1 MSNVDDKIV
10 KFQLL
15 NMKLDC
21 HTYVKLNYKLNFIH
35 VTSISI
41 NLMLHLISKNHELT
55 EDRSLARA
63 AEIMMMMRPLSHTLQ
78 LNSKFS

>member
-10 KFQLL
+10 KFELL

-21 HTYVKLNYKLNFIH
+21 HTYVKLNYKLNCN
-35 VTSISI
+35 SR
-41 NLMLHLISKNHELT
+41 NLHLNQLHMLHLISQNHELT

-63 AEIMMMMRPLSHTLQ
+63 AEIIMMMRPLSHSPIELQ
-78 LNSKFS
+78 I